1 MNRLTHHFRHQVAAA
16 CCALLTACSGTQDPQ
31 AVMAAAKARMEAGE
45 PAAAAIEIKNLMAND
60 QAASGQL
67 PALRSLL
74 GQALLESGDPVG
86 AEVELKRALQ
96 AGQPDD
102 VVVPQLA
109 RALLA
114 QQKHAELLNTLG
126 GRQLAS
132 PDADAALR
140 TTLATALRNRGEFG
154 KATAEVNKA
163 LERKPE
169 HVPALLLLASLH
181 AADQRDKE
189 AFEILQA
196 VLRRDASN
204 VQAWTIQGQLQAAK
218 GQAAEAVAAFEK
230 ALKLKPD
237 SVSAHAALVV
247 LELSRNDV
255 AAAKTR
261 WEAMNKA
268 LPDNPQTRFHEAK
281 VAFASGDARR
291 ARELTVPLL
300 RTGDQNLGLLQLAA
314 AVELKLKAPA
324 RAESLLGK
332 AVALAPTAPVPRLM
346 LAQAHLAGGQAAK
359 ATHVLR
365 PLLQG
370 EQPPE
375 QALLLAARAALLQ
388 GAAQEADA
396 WFAQAAKLYPGS
408 QELANAAAVSG
419 IRKNLTDDALNELQA
434 VVNTQADHG
443 AQLML
448 VSARLA
454 KGQVEAAQATLA
466 EMARKAPQDPFPH
479 ELAGRVALK
488 QRDVAGAR
496 KHYEAALA
504 LDPAHY
510 PAIAGLAGI
519 DMADNQPDKAL
530 ERFAK
535 LLEREPDHLL
545 ALMAMAEVHERKPGG
560 MAEAARL
567 LERAV
572 QTHPDQRGPTELLVE
587 LWLKQQKF
595 TAAAAAA
602 QSGLTHRPDDTGLL
616 ELLGKAQ
623 LGAAQ
628 AQQAATTYTK
638 LAQLLPRSPEPWLRV
653 AEIQLSQG
661 RLAAATE
668 AAAKARKVAPEALPV
683 LRMVA
688 GLAARAKRFDQ
699 ALAAARDLQSAHPE
713 EAAGYLI
720 EGEVHLLEGD
730 AGLAEKAWR
739 LAMDKRNG
747 TEAAQRLYALLSQQE
762 RKAEVDK
769 MVAQWLSRHPKDTA
783 FMLRL
788 AGTEIDRKNYA
799 AAEALLRKVHLQ
811 QPRNVDV
818 LNNMAWLM
826 TQQRKP
832 GGVAYAERAMVFS
845 PDNAVL
851 MDTLAMAY
859 ATEKRFDE
867 AIKTQTRA
875 MTLMPESG
883 ALGLNLARIHLM
895 AGDKPKATKVLQEVV
910 AKPFAGQAEARQL
923 LASLRGG

>member
-1 MNRLTHHFRHQVAAA
+1 M
-16 CCALLTACSGTQDPQ
+16 
-31 AVMAAAKARMEAGE
+31 
-45 PAAAAIEIKNLMAND
+45 
-60 QAASGQL
+60 
-67 PALRSLL
+67 
-74 GQALLESGDPVG
+74 
-86 AEVELKRALQ
+86 
-96 AGQPDD
+96 
-102 VVVPQLA
+102 
-109 RALLA
+109 
-114 QQKHAELLNTLG
+114 
-126 GRQLAS
+126 
-132 PDADAALR
+132 
-140 TTLATALRNRGEFG
+140 ATALRNRGEFG

-535 LLEREPDHLL
+535 LLER
-545 ALMAMAEVHERKPGG
+545 
-560 MAEAARL
+560 
-567 LERAV
+567 AV

-688 GLAARAKRFDQ
+688 GLAARAKHFDQ

-883 ALGLNLARIHLM
+883 ALGLNLARNQLM
-895 AGDKPKATKVLQEVV
+895 AGDKPQATKGLREVV